1 MNSGFPQLNDKPEK
15 FISYLTS
22 SEIYNELLKQIN
34 KDLERAG
41 VDFTINSET
50 QYSFEELVDL
60 VFLQLKKAILHTSL
74 SLANLLYIIDV
85 DEKFTKESSS
95 NSTDPLLFLSE
106 IIVKRELQK
115 VILRY
120 KSRNN

>member
-95 NSTDPLLFLSE
+95 NSTDPLLFLSV